1 MYYLYFVG
9 TLNKLTKLVRR
20 QGLFDDPTEEINNL
34 IYRIKQDLDDLN
46 NKCDSAQKYI
56 ETKKAEL
63 GGSDSKQSTNH
74 NMKVVSQLKT
84 NLMNTTK
91 DFKSILEVRSSK
103 MKDQQQRK
111 FELTGKGALSPM
123 TQISANKKS
132 NDRTKIDK
140 NDHSYNNYDP
150 ESGGSI
156 SGGTGVMQGQ
166 QALLLAPPIVNQ
178 YYESREQAVTEVEKT
193 IAELGNLFKRL
204 STMISEQQELVER
217 IDDDIE
223 SSVTQANNAHSVLL
237 KAYENVSSNGSLYAK
252 LGGILVLFI
261 IFFSIF
267 LL

>member
-1 MYYLYFVG
+1 M
-9 TLNKLTKLVRR
+9 RR
-20 QGLFDDPTEEINNL
+20 QGLFDDPSEEINNL

-63 GGSDSKQSTNH
+63 GGNDSKQSTNH

-123 TQISANKKS
+123 TQISANKKGS
-132 NDRTKIDK
+132 NDRMKIDK
-140 NDHSYNNYDP
+140 NDQYNNNKNYDP

-156 SGGTGVMQGQ
+156 NNSGGVMQGQ

-178 YYESREQAVTEVEKT
+178 YYESREEAVTEVEKT

-237 KAYENVSSNGSLYAK
+237 KAYENVSSNGSLYTK
-252 LGGILVLFI
+252 LGGILVLFV

>member
-1 MYYLYFVG
+1 M
-9 TLNKLTKLVRR
+9 RR
-20 QGLFDDPTEEINNL
+20 QGLFDDPGEEINNL

-132 NDRTKIDK
+132 NDRMKADK
-140 NDHSYNNYDP
+140 NYHYNNNVNYDA

-156 SGGTGVMQGQ
+156 TGGGSVVHGQ

-178 YYESREQAVTEVEKT
+178 YYESREEAVTEVEKT

-252 LGGILVLFI
+252 LGGILVLFVL
-261 IFFSIF
+261 FFSIF